1 MKKIKFSPGLLSGIT
16 LILEGDFIRYVSGT
30 NINEQG
36 SVPVKSIK
44 AITVEPGTKA
54 NFMVKFIGEGTSLGG
69 FSTGINYAQKCQ
81 QWLIEQLKL

>member
-1 MKKIKFSPGLLSGIT
+1 MKKIKFNPGLLSGIT

-36 SVPVKSIK
+36 SIPIKSIK
-44 AITVEPGTKA
+44 TITVEPGAKNRT
-54 NFMVKFIGEGTSLGG
+54 MVTFVGEGTSLGG

-81 QWLIEQLKL
+81 AWLIEQLKL